1 MGFNSFEFADQVCFS
16 LISDLNTEARG
27 TDTLNHWTNNTAA
40 LNTAWQTGPSA
51 MVKNGQMAKVMGYS
65 GDSTDF
71 NAWIQANLNNA
82 GDFSATDMTNLLKGL
97 TANWDDGSGS
107 ESSTIMSNIQQFG
120 NLISATQQIET
131 STGDTE
137 TKSQASYL
145 QQTTSSGQT
154 RADMSNLAI
163 GILSTDASLTMQSF
177 L

>member
-27 TDTLNHWTNNTAA
+27 NDTLNHWTNNTAD
-40 LNTAWQTGPSA
+40 LNTAWQTGPSDMHPTIA
-51 MVKNGQMAKVMGYS
+51 WILANWK
-65 GDSTDF
+65 GDPKDF
-71 NAWIQANLNNA
+71 NSWVTGNLNNV
-82 GDFSATDMTNLLKGL
+82 DQFSATDMTDLLRGL
-97 TANWDDGSGS
+97 TQNWDTGSGS
-107 ESSTIMSNIQQFG
+107 ESSTVMSNIQQFG

-137 TKSQASYL
+137 TKSEASYL

-154 RADMSNLAI
+154 RADMGNSAI
-163 GILSTDASLTMQSF
+163 GILSTVASLTMQSF